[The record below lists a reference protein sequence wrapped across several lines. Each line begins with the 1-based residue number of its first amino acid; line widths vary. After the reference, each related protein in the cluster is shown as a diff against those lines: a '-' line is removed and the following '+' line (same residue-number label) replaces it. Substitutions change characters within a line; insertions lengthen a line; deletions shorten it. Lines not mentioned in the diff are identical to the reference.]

1 MAYVTYEIVEHDGGW
16 AYKLGETLSETYA
29 SRQGAVM
36 GAKVPKYCGI
46 GRLYHDPNPRP
57 KPNLTSGFGKV
68 RLPPASGIKKP
79 APKPSK
85 PAR

>member
-1 MAYVTYEIVEHDGGW
+1 
-16 AYKLGETLSETYA
+16 
-29 SRQGAVM
+29 M

-68 RLPPASGIKKP
+68 RLPPACGIKKP